1 MKKMLALFLLS
12 LTATAMAKPFSDGNA
27 DNGQKLF
34 DKYRCNSCHEARVGG
49 DGSAIFT
56 RPNRTVRTADDLIV
70 QMERCAGAIGKN
82 LTPQEKQDIAAWL
95 NQRYYHFK

>member
-1 MKKMLALFLLS
+1 MKKTLASLLFLF
-12 LTATAMAKPFSDGNA
+12 TAAAQALPFAGGDA
-27 DNGQKLF
+27 ANGQKLF

-95 NQRYYHFK
+95 NQRYYRFR